1 MRSVLWVNFEISKFL
16 NNARLPIAE
25 NQTRQSSGNKIQ
37 CMFGINFDFFFSI
50 SAIFFSP
57 SSVYGNCIGF
67 TRAITLA
74 DRLRIKKITESNRV
88 EYWAWS
94 KMQLS
99 SKQKTA
105 NKQICKARTK
115 TFTVPRIFME
125 KSQLNVDA
133 LYIFRI
139 EPSKARNRASS

>member
-37 CMFGINFDFFFSI
+37 CMFGINFDAFFPYLQFFFHRAQFTGTASD
-50 SAIFFSP
+50 
-57 SSVYGNCIGF
+57 F

-88 EYWAWS
+88 EYWA
-94 KMQLS
+94 
-99 SKQKTA
+99 
-105 NKQICKARTK
+105 
-115 TFTVPRIFME
+115 
-125 KSQLNVDA
+125 
-133 LYIFRI
+133 
-139 EPSKARNRASS
+139 

>member
-1 MRSVLWVNFEISKFL
+1 MRSVLWVNLEISKFL

-37 CMFGINFDFFFSI
+37 CMFGINFDVFFPYLQFFFHQAQFTGAASD
-50 SAIFFSP
+50 
-57 SSVYGNCIGF
+57 F